1 MMKTAELA
9 GKRAL
14 VTGSTSGIGLAV
26 AQALA
31 RAGARVMLHGSRPAA
46 EAEALRAAL
55 AAETGTEPGYLSA
68 NLADGA
74 AARGLVEATLAA
86 FGGLD
91 ILVNNAG
98 IQHVAAVDAFPDE
111 NWAQMLAINVSAV
124 FHTTKAALPGMKAQ
138 GWGRI
143 INIASAHGLVAS
155 PFKAPYT
162 ATKHAV
168 VGFSKAVALEVAEQ
182 GITCNALCPGYVR
195 TPLVEKQVVDQ
206 ARVHNLPEDRVIRE
220 VILAAQPTRQF
231 IEADEVAAFAVFLC
245 SEAARSVTGSAQLID
260 GGWTAR

>member
-1 MMKTAELA
+1 MIKTEELA
-9 GKRAL
+9 GRRAL